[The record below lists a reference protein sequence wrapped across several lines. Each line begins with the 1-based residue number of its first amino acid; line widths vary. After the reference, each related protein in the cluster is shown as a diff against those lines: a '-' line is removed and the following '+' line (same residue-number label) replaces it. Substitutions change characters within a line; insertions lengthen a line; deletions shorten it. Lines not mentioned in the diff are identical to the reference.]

1 MPFAA
6 IWMEIIILSKSERDK
21 YYVASLI
28 HGILKK
34 WYKLTYLQNQNR
46 LIDLE
51 NKHMVTKGE
60 KEEE

>member
-1 MPFAA
+1 
-6 IWMEIIILSKSERDK
+6 MEIIILSKSERDK